1 MFDLIAYFRLPSK
14 YPEAWKKSHLH
25 IPNAAYYLIV
35 SLSAALN
42 IFMMIR
48 SLMSLTLALAGVSIL
63 LMILCGLYIYLR
75 MKKTDMTIYSSVWVP
90 QAESNAAK

>member
-1 MFDLIAYFRLPSK
+1 
-14 YPEAWKKSHLH
+14 
-25 IPNAAYYLIV
+25 
-35 SLSAALN
+35 
-42 IFMMIR
+42 
-48 SLMSLTLALAGVSIL
+48 MSLTLALAGVSIL